1 VRSTGSKSRQSTVTG
16 ISSSTQLIER
26 LLSAAPLA
34 AQWVAAQGDAA
45 LAKGARD
52 LVAKIGAVV
61 PERLRPFVLE
71 PATGAPARWD
81 NPPDRLHMSR
91 LRTCIHSGRKIALR
105 YRDEH
110 DRESE
115 RIVWPVIVGYLDA
128 VRHLIAWCELSQ
140 DFRNFRT
147 DRVIEAEFLD
157 QRYPERPSA
166 LKAK

>member
-1 VRSTGSKSRQSTVTG
+1 M
-16 ISSSTQLIER
+16 
-26 LLSAAPLA
+26 AC
-34 AQWVAAQGDAA
+34 
-45 LAKGARD
+45 
-52 LVAKIGAVV
+52 
-61 PERLRPFVLE
+61 
-71 PATGAPARWD
+71 
-81 NPPDRLHMSR
+81 
-91 LRTCIHSGRKIALR
+91 LRTWIRTGRKITLR

-128 VRHLIAWCELSQ
+128 VRRLIAWCELSQ